1 MRFSLFWM
9 QKTLRLGDRRGSGRE
24 IPRAGNPRPS
34 CLQRFC
40 KRNRGAGLYARV
52 RDGWT
57 LLICPNYN
65 GSGAGRQGGKCV
77 FPENFPMR
85 NAGAAGRGSRGR
97 EIPHAQRAQAAVPG
111 ERRGEGGG
119 SCFYACDAGGASM
132 RLHVGFMMDPT
143 AAAEGRNRFFPFPDA
158 ESAEVRRPPLPRA
171 GNSPRAPNAFA
182 APAETQGAEWA
193 DGRSAGPADQMEG
206 RGGVRDRP
214 DAHAHAGHASRTLFA
229 NATAAI
235 FLRSLSNADI
245 LHCSYIPTQNMPLQ
259 LLRRP

>member
-52 RDGWT
+52 RGGWT

-65 GSGAGRQGGKCV
+65 GSGGGRQVAECV
-77 FPENFPMR
+77 FPEKRISP
-85 NAGAAGRGSRGR
+85 AGGCRGRLLLRERGAGSGSHGR
-97 EIPHAQRAQAAVPG
+97 EIPHAPQTR
-111 ERRGEGGG
+111 
-119 SCFYACDAGGASM
+119 
-132 RLHVGFMMDPT
+132 
-143 AAAEGRNRFFPFPDA
+143 
-158 ESAEVRRPPLPRA
+158 
-171 GNSPRAPNAFA
+171 SPRLPKHRGRAADRRSSGPNGR
-182 APAETQGAEWA
+182 QGRRL
-193 DGRSAGPADQMEG
+193 RSSGCG
-206 RGGVRDRP
+206 RP

-235 FLRSLSNADI
+235 FLRSLSNAAI
-245 LHCSYIPTQNMPLQ
+245 FLRRICLRRIYLLQ
-259 LLRRP
+259 ILRRP